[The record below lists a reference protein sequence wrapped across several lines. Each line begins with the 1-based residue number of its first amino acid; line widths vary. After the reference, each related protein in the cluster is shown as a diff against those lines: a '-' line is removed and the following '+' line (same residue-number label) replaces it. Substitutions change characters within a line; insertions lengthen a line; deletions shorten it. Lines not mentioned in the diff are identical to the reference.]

1 MVNRYF
7 VPVTGPQLSNRMVR
21 LFVGLFA
28 FGIGTGLMVQS
39 DLGLSPWDVLHQGL
53 SQQAGLTVGTWTI
66 LVSFIVLLLWLPLR
80 ERYGFGTIANAVVIG
95 LSVDATIALVAVP
108 ESLGARTLLMV
119 GGIVLVGFASGLYI
133 GARLGPGP
141 RDGLMTGIANRGHSI
156 RATRFGIESIV
167 LLLGWMLGGTVGIG
181 TVAFA
186 LLIGPLVQFF
196 LRRLTLD
203 LETSKNPSEN
213 PSEKLENDRPTV

>member
-1 MVNRYF
+1 MMNRYF

-28 FGIGTGLMVQS
+28 FGVGTGLMVQS

-108 ESLGARTLLMV
+108 ESLAARTLLMV

-203 LETSKNPSEN
+203 LETSKNPSE
-213 PSEKLENDRPTV
+213 KLENDRPTV